1 MAQGWP
7 VVSGFL
13 LRKLYA
19 DLVTPDGQVVVVY
32 LGWLSVAGLRTA
44 YAAIESYLP
53 DGTRQV
59 IRGRPDAAQPRLR
72 ADGSTEYTVGSRD
85 GRTFRLVHHD
95 ALPTWHPAGPPI
107 SPRVRWHVAV
117 PYARASGSWGEAT
130 TPVLSGCGYSDWVQL
145 HRPPRML
152 GLRRLQWGR
161 IHLPGR
167 TIVFNT
173 VDHAS
178 GGRWT
183 RLAEWTAAGE
193 PAVLTVDGA
202 PQPDGWKVPA
212 PGGPV
217 VLTPVRVLHAGEPL
231 DRDRFPKPLERW
243 TSRAANGPAH
253 EVRWLSRATSADG
266 ADGMALHESVEFG
279 RVRTASA

>member
-1 MAQGWP
+1 MREDPG
-7 VVSGFL
+7 VGRS
-13 LRKLYA
+13 
-19 DLVTPDGQVVVVY
+19 
-32 LGWLSVAGLRTA
+32 GWLAVVPIKPLPAAKSRLRGAVAGVPH
-44 YAAIESYLP
+44 E
-53 DGTRQV
+53 
-59 IRGRPDAAQPRLR
+59 RL
-72 ADGSTEYTVGSRD
+72 
-85 GRTFRLVHHD
+85 
-95 ALPTWHPAGPPI
+95 
-107 SPRVRWHVAV
+107 
-117 PYARASGSWGEAT
+117 
-130 TPVLSGCGYSDWVQL
+130 
-145 HRPPRML
+145 
-152 GLRRLQWGR
+152 
-161 IHLPGR
+161 
-167 TIVFNT
+167 
-173 VDHAS
+173 
-178 GGRWT
+178 
-183 RLAEWTAAGE
+183 GE